1 MHEGPSYNHDLASA
15 PSSSPFLDLIV
26 SWHLQENQEWMGA
39 SRAGCQAMSAENGQ
53 GLSTRPGNL
62 LLAPL
67 DGQEEVHKRGDS
79 C

>member
-1 MHEGPSYNHDLASA
+1 
-15 PSSSPFLDLIV
+15 
-26 SWHLQENQEWMGA
+26 MGA